1 MCGIFGILDHNDLNN
16 DSFISSLEL
25 LKHRGPDNQT
35 IFSENK
41 ICFGFV
47 RLSVMEL
54 SSLGNQPMKS
64 ERTGNVLNVL

>member
-25 LKHRGPDNQT
+25 LKHRGPDNQS

-41 ICFGFV
+41 ICFG
-47 RLSVMEL
+47 
-54 SSLGNQPMKS
+54 
-64 ERTGNVLNVL
+64 